1 MGIKEEGAM
10 ITNRNV
16 RRERAKR
23 RRWKTEDK
31 RSIKER
37 LG

>member
-16 RRERAKR
+16 KRERAKR
-23 RRWKTEDK
+23 RRCKIEDK

-37 LG
+37 SG